1 MERYIFIGLASF
13 AVILLITVIVLA
25 RQNKLLKFGR
35 VKIRKGVRYSTDER
49 IEKDNEANI
58 TYNQKDFILEINK
71 DYVVGETKK
80 LLPGTYT
87 VLASNEENT
96 KFNLRIGGVVREYTH
111 GQKIVL
117 SKGETITA
125 VSHIVILR

>member
-13 AVILLITVIVLA
+13 AVILLVTVIVLA

-35 VKIRKGVRYSTDER
+35 VKIKKGVRYSTDER

>member
-1 MERYIFIGLASF
+1 MEKYVFIGLA
-13 AVILLITVIVLA
+13 AVAVVLLITVIVLA
-25 RQNKLLKFGR
+25 RQNKLLKFGG
-35 VKIRKGVRYSTDER
+35 VKVKKGVRYSTDER
-49 IEKDNEANI
+49 IEKNNEANI
-58 TYNQKDFILEINK
+58 TYNQKDIILEINK
-71 DYVVGETKK
+71 DYVVGEGKM
-80 LLPGTYT
+80 LPGTYT

>member
-1 MERYIFIGLASF
+1 MEKYIFIGVASV
-13 AVILLITVIVLA
+13 AVILLIAVIVLA
-25 RQNKLLKFGR
+25 RQNKLLKFGG

-58 TYNQKDFILEINK
+58 TYNQKDIILEVNK
-71 DYVVGETKK
+71 DYVVGEGKM
-80 LLPGTYT
+80 LPGTYT

-125 VSHIVILR
+125 VSHSVILR

>member
-1 MERYIFIGLASF
+1 MEKYIFIGLAA
-13 AVILLITVIVLA
+13 AVAILFVAVLVLA
-25 RQNKLLKFGR
+25 RQNKLLKFGG
-35 VKIRKGVRYSTDER
+35 VKIRKGVRYTTDER
-49 IEKDNEANI
+49 VEKNNEANI
-58 TYNQKDFILEINK
+58 TYNQKDIILEINK
-71 DYVVGETKK
+71 DYVVGEGKM
-80 LLPGTYT
+80 LPGTYT

-117 SKGETITA
+117 SKGETITS

>member
-1 MERYIFIGLASF
+1 MEKYIFIGVASV
-13 AVILLITVIVLA
+13 ALVLLITVIVLA

-35 VKIRKGVRYSTDER
+35 VKIKKGVRYTTDER
-49 IEKDNEANI
+49 VEKDNEANI

-87 VLASNEENT
+87 VLASNEEST

>member
-1 MERYIFIGLASF
+1 MEKYILIGLGA
-13 AVILLITVIVLA
+13 AVAILFVTVIVLA
-25 RQNKLLKFGR
+25 RQNKLLKFGG
-35 VKIRKGVRYSTDER
+35 VKIKKGVRYSTDER
-49 IEKDNEANI
+49 IEKNNEANI
-58 TYNQKDFILEINK
+58 TYNQKDIILEINK
-71 DYVVGETKK
+71 DYVVGEGKMI
-80 LLPGTYT
+80 PGTYT

>member
-1 MERYIFIGLASF
+1 MEKYILIGLGA
-13 AVILLITVIVLA
+13 AVAILFVTVIVLA
-25 RQNKLLKFGR
+25 RQNKLLKFGG
-35 VKIRKGVRYSTDER
+35 VKIKKGVRYSTDER
-49 IEKDNEANI
+49 IEKNNEANI
-58 TYNQKDFILEINK
+58 TYNQKDIILEINK
-71 DYVVGETKK
+71 DYVVGEGKM
-80 LLPGTYT
+80 LPGTYT

>member
-1 MERYIFIGLASF
+1 MEKYFLIGLA
-13 AVILLITVIVLA
+13 AAVVILFITVLVLA
-25 RQNKLLKFGR
+25 RQNKLLKFGG
-35 VKIRKGVRYSTDER
+35 VKIKKGVRYSTDER
-49 IEKDNEANI
+49 IEKNNEANI
-58 TYNQKDFILEINK
+58 TYNQKDIILEINK
-71 DYVVGETKK
+71 DYVVGEGKM
-80 LLPGTYT
+80 LPGTYT

>member
-1 MERYIFIGLASF
+1 MEKYIFIGLAA
-13 AVILLITVIVLA
+13 AVAILFVAVLVLA
-25 RQNKLLKFGR
+25 RQNKLLKFGG
-35 VKIRKGVRYSTDER
+35 VKIRKGVRYTTDER
-49 IEKDNEANI
+49 VEKNNEANI
-58 TYNQKDFILEINK
+58 TYNQKDIIIEINK
-71 DYVVGETKK
+71 YYVVGEGKM
-80 LLPGTYT
+80 LPGTYT

-117 SKGETITA
+117 SKGETITS

>member
-1 MERYIFIGLASF
+1 MEKYFLIGLA
-13 AVILLITVIVLA
+13 AAVVILFITVLVIA
-25 RQNKLLKFGR
+25 RQNKLLKFGG
-35 VKIRKGVRYSTDER
+35 VKIKKGVRYSTDER
-49 IEKDNEANI
+49 IEKNNEANI
-58 TYNQKDFILEINK
+58 TYNQKDIILEINK
-71 DYVVGETKK
+71 DYVVGEGKM
-80 LLPGTYT
+80 LPGTYT

>member
-1 MERYIFIGLASF
+1 MERYFLIGLASV
-13 AVILLITVIVLA
+13 AVVLLITVIVLA
-25 RQNKLLKFGR
+25 RQNKLLKFGG
-35 VKIRKGVRYSTDER
+35 VKIRKGVRYTTDER
-49 IEKDNEANI
+49 VEKNNEANI
-58 TYNQKDFILEINK
+58 TYNQKDIILEINK
-71 DYVVGETKK
+71 DYVVGEGKM
-80 LLPGTYT
+80 LPGTYT